1 MKTIVKNGK
10 IVSPSETY
18 EADLCIENGV
28 ISCIGTDLEQKFAS
42 DEVQVIDA
50 AGKYVL
56 PGGVDVHTHMDL
68 DVGFSRAVDDFYD
81 GTVAAACGGTTSIVD
96 HMAFGPAGCNL
107 HHQLNE
113 YHRLADDKAVIDY
126 GFHGTVQHVN
136 DEILDELE
144 SMVEDGVP
152 SVKVYLTYGFKIN
165 DDGVLEVLKR
175 MKELN
180 GITAFHCENHDVVE
194 HLKKEYSESGKT
206 APIYHAKSRPN
217 IAEAE
222 AVRRVLYLAKLAGD
236 APVYI
241 VHLSCKESLEAVE
254 EARKAGQKNIF
265 VETCTQYLT
274 MTEEK
279 YKDEDGL
286 KYIMSPPLRT
296 DADRE
301 ALWKGLENGEIQI
314 VATDHC
320 PFNYGIEK
328 QMGKD
333 DFTKCPNGA
342 PGVEERMILLF
353 SEGVMKNR
361 ISLNR
366 FVEVACTNPAKVY
379 GLYPKKGILEPG
391 ADADLI
397 ILDPERE
404 QTLTHANM
412 HGAVDYTVYEGVP
425 VKGYIDLVMQRGN
438 VIAKENR
445 FTGARG
451 AGEFIHRKTRD
462 LKDESSCLR

>member
-1 MKTIVKNGK
+1 M
-10 IVSPSETY
+10 
-18 EADLCIENGV
+18 
-28 ISCIGTDLEQKFAS
+28 
-42 DEVQVIDA
+42 
-50 AGKYVL
+50 
-56 PGGVDVHTHMDL
+56 
-68 DVGFSRAVDDFYD
+68 
-81 GTVAAACGGTTSIVD
+81 
-96 HMAFGPAGCNL
+96 
-107 HHQLNE
+107 
-113 YHRLADDKAVIDY
+113 
-126 GFHGTVQHVN
+126 
-136 DEILDELE
+136 
-144 SMVEDGVP
+144 
-152 SVKVYLTYGFKIN
+152 
-165 DDGVLEVLKR
+165 
-175 MKELN
+175 
-180 GITAFHCENHDVVE
+180 
-194 HLKKEYSESGKT
+194 
-206 APIYHAKSRPN
+206 
-217 IAEAE
+217 
-222 AVRRVLYLAKLAGD
+222 
-236 APVYI
+236 
-241 VHLSCKESLEAVE
+241 
-254 EARKAGQKNIF
+254 
-265 VETCTQYLT
+265 ETCTQYLT

>member
-1 MKTIVKNGK
+1 MKIIVKNGK

-18 EADLCIENGV
+18 IADIGIENGV
-28 ISCIGTDLEQKFAS
+28 ISCIGRNLEQQLAS
-42 DEVQVIDA
+42 EDVEVIDA

-107 HHQLNE
+107 HYQLNE

-180 GITAFHCENHDVVE
+180 GVAAFHCENHDVVE
-194 HLKKEYSESGKT
+194 HLKKEYSENGKT

-254 EARKAGQKNIF
+254 EARRAGQKNIF

-274 MTEEK
+274 RTEEK

-296 DADRE
+296 DADIE
-301 ALWKGLENGEIQI
+301 ALWEGLNNGEIQI

-397 ILDPERE
+397 ILDPEKE

-412 HGAVDYTVYEGVP
+412 HGAADYTAYEGVP
-425 VKGYIDLVMQRGN
+425 VKGCIDLVMQRGN
-438 VIAKENR
+438 VIAKENQ
-445 FTGARG
+445 FTGKRG
-451 AGEFIHRKTRD
+451 AGEFIHRKAAAVN
-462 LKDESSCLR
+462 

>member
-28 ISCIGTDLEQKFAS
+28 ISCIGTNLEQKFAS

-194 HLKKEYSESGKT
+194 HLKKVYSESGKT

-254 EARKAGQKNIF
+254 EARKARQKNIF

-333 DFTKCPNGA
+333 IADQMIAKGA
-342 PGVEERMILLF
+342 DLLF
-353 SEGVMKNR
+353 IYAN
-361 ISLNR
+361 
-366 FVEVACTNPAKVY
+366 KV
-379 GLYPKKGILEPG
+379 GLGCIES
-391 ADADLI
+391 
-397 ILDPERE
+397 
-404 QTLTHANM
+404 
-412 HGAVDYTVYEGVP
+412 
-425 VKGYIDLVMQRGN
+425 
-438 VIAKENR
+438 AKEN
-445 FTGARG
+445 GAKVIGFSENQNQIDSDTVVASVEFDFG
-451 AGEFIHRKTRD
+451 AIYKWTISQYLAGD
-462 LKDESSCLR
+462 LKGNKTYGIGIKEHIFKPVYSDAVPEEIRKKIEEEMRV

>member
-1 MKTIVKNGK
+1 
-10 IVSPSETY
+10 
-18 EADLCIENGV
+18 
-28 ISCIGTDLEQKFAS
+28 
-42 DEVQVIDA
+42 
-50 AGKYVL
+50 
-56 PGGVDVHTHMDL
+56 
-68 DVGFSRAVDDFYD
+68 
-81 GTVAAACGGTTSIVD
+81 
-96 HMAFGPAGCNL
+96 
-107 HHQLNE
+107 
-113 YHRLADDKAVIDY
+113 
-126 GFHGTVQHVN
+126 
-136 DEILDELE
+136 
-144 SMVEDGVP
+144 
-152 SVKVYLTYGFKIN
+152 
-165 DDGVLEVLKR
+165 
-175 MKELN
+175 
-180 GITAFHCENHDVVE
+180 
-194 HLKKEYSESGKT
+194 
-206 APIYHAKSRPN
+206 
-217 IAEAE
+217 
-222 AVRRVLYLAKLAGD
+222 
-236 APVYI
+236 
-241 VHLSCKESLEAVE
+241 
-254 EARKAGQKNIF
+254 
-265 VETCTQYLT
+265 
-274 MTEEK
+274 
-279 YKDEDGL
+279 
-286 KYIMSPPLRT
+286 MSPPLRT

-301 ALWKGLENGEIQI
+301 ALWKGPLENGEIQI

-379 GLYPKKGILEPG
+379 GLYPKKGILNRG

-412 HGAVDYTVYEGVP
+412 HGAVDYTAYEGVP

-451 AGEFIHRKTRD
+451 AGEFIHRKTD
-462 LKDESSCLR
+462 LERRVFFPCPDKKYRILRNTEYKGAGNEKAGERKRRSTVGSEVAGHIKISSDGSCWVFCCALRLYRLSFLPRNEQPAGSVKMVVLLPGEIDDQSWNTGNYKGIMACRKALDVELRYEKNVSEADSEAMPGGMPTKGYQFILAAGTQFEEPVSRWQTSIPKLIFVSSTDGKAVDECVWRISERR

>member
-1 MKTIVKNGK
+1 
-10 IVSPSETY
+10 
-18 EADLCIENGV
+18 
-28 ISCIGTDLEQKFAS
+28 
-42 DEVQVIDA
+42 
-50 AGKYVL
+50 
-56 PGGVDVHTHMDL
+56 
-68 DVGFSRAVDDFYD
+68 
-81 GTVAAACGGTTSIVD
+81 
-96 HMAFGPAGCNL
+96 
-107 HHQLNE
+107 
-113 YHRLADDKAVIDY
+113 
-126 GFHGTVQHVN
+126 
-136 DEILDELE
+136 
-144 SMVEDGVP
+144 
-152 SVKVYLTYGFKIN
+152 
-165 DDGVLEVLKR
+165 
-175 MKELN
+175 
-180 GITAFHCENHDVVE
+180 
-194 HLKKEYSESGKT
+194 
-206 APIYHAKSRPN
+206 
-217 IAEAE
+217 
-222 AVRRVLYLAKLAGD
+222 
-236 APVYI
+236 
-241 VHLSCKESLEAVE
+241 
-254 EARKAGQKNIF
+254 
-265 VETCTQYLT
+265 

-391 ADADLI
+391 SGRRSDHSGSGG
-397 ILDPERE
+397 RE

-412 HGAVDYTVYEGVP
+412 HGAVDLHGIRGRTGEGIYRSCNAARKCDRKREP
-425 VKGYIDLVMQRGN
+425 VHRS
-438 VIAKENR
+438 
-445 FTGARG
+445 AR
-451 AGEFIHRKTRD
+451 RR
-462 LKDESSCLR
+462 